1 MKQRAVLPDKRKI
14 RNLKQYRDL
23 TDEEFDELYTEEI
36 LASVSQHE
44 EDLEDLVQSKLS
56 ELAEDYDMSDM
67 KVNDRLQLRAMTLA
81 EIQLEDLEKAVYVIR
96 QDITRD
102 NVIVIEKLNNV
113 MAKLRS
119 DISSI
124 SDDLQLTRHIRKRS
138 KETSMITHLADLK
151 VKAKK
156 FAKERM
162 LYIFCPECRMLL
174 ATTWLMYPDNN
185 NKMKLDCK
193 RCGHKWTQDLAGL
206 YKTDNKNL
214 EDVVIP

>member
-23 TDEEFDELYTEEI
+23 TDEEFEEVYSEEV
-36 LASVSQHE
+36 LVSVSQAE
-44 EDLEDLVQSKLS
+44 EDLEERVQNKLA

-67 KVNDRLQLRAMTLA
+67 KVNDKLQLRAMTLA

-96 QDITRD
+96 QEITKD

-124 SDDLQLTRHIRKRS
+124 SDDLQLTRHIRKQS
-138 KETSMITHLADLK
+138 KETNMITHLADLK

-174 ATTWLMYPDNN
+174 ATTWLMYPDHA
-185 NKMKLDCK
+185 NKMKLHCK
-193 RCGHKWTQDLAGL
+193 RCDHKWTQDLKGL